1 MFELQEFFF
10 FFPDLTLL
18 CGAFGAQIFLSFVS
32 YLYIYRSLTSS
43 AVDVATV
50 NLKRAATEKEVNEAR
65 WRLLRKLKKKALV
78 QLQLT
83 HGVIN
88 LEIHADACP
97 CTSENFITLCKR
109 GYYDGCTIHRSIKN
123 FMMQT
128 GDPTG
133 TGKGGESCWGGP
145 FGDECD
151 AQRLRHSGRGVVS
164 MANSGPNT
172 NKSQFFILYK
182 SAPHLDGKHTV
193 FGMLVG
199 GGATL
204 DVIEGIETDSND
216 RPVEEVKI
224 ISTQVFQDPFDQA
237 DDQLEQAILKKIAE
251 REERLTKKSV
261 HGVFLEKG
269 TAITE
274 STRKPLNMV
283 GKYITA
289 RPPIEGSA
297 PPTAATAAVGG
308 DGMEDQSQPSRA
320 KKPKGGGGFG
330 SFSTW

>member
-1 MFELQEFFF
+1 MT
-10 FFPDLTLL
+10 TLPNAIRSSSSTL
-18 CGAFGAQIFLSFVS
+18 FGAKTFLYV
-32 YLYIYRSLTSS
+32 YIYRSFTSS

-50 NLKRAATEKEVNEAR
+50 NLKRPATEREVNEAR

-78 QLQLT
+78 QLRLS

-109 GYYDGCTIHRSIKN
+109 GYYDGCIIHRSIKN

-133 TGKGGESCWGGP
+133 TGKGGESCWGGS

-151 AQRLRHSGRGVVS
+151 TQRLRHTGRGVVS

-193 FGMLVG
+193 FGMVVG
-199 GGATL
+199 GGVTL
-204 DVIEGIETDSND
+204 DAIEAIETNSKDC
-216 RPVEEVKI
+216 PIEEVKI
-224 ISTQVFQDPFDQA
+224 ISTQVFQDPFDEA
-237 DDQLEQAILKKIAE
+237 DNQLEEIILKKFAE
-251 REERLTKKSV
+251 REEKSLTKKSV
-261 HGVFLEKG
+261 NGGASSLQK
-269 TAITE
+269 
-274 STRKPLNMV
+274 SSQQKLSNMV

-289 RPPIEGSA
+289 RPPPPIEGCNDEGEQ
-297 PPTAATAAVGG
+297 P
-308 DGMEDQSQPSRA
+308 QSSRA
-320 KKPKGGGGFG
+320 KKMKIGGKIGN
-330 SFSTW
+330 FSSW

>member
-1 MFELQEFFF
+1 M
-10 FFPDLTLL
+10 
-18 CGAFGAQIFLSFVS
+18 FGAQTF
-32 YLYIYRSLTSS
+32 IYRSFTSS

-50 NLKRAATEKEVNEAR
+50 NLKCPATEREVNEAR
-65 WRLLRKLKKKALV
+65 WRLLRKLKRKALV

-88 LEIHADACP
+88 LEIRADACP

-109 GYYDGCTIHRSIKN
+109 GYYDGCTVHRSIKN

-133 TGKGGESCWGGP
+133 TGKGSESCWGGS

-151 AQRLRHSGRGVVS
+151 TQRLRHTGRGVVS

-193 FGMLVG
+193 FGMVVG
-199 GGATL
+199 GGVTL
-204 DVIEGIETDSND
+204 DAIEAIETNSKDC
-216 RPVEEVKI
+216 PIEEVKI
-224 ISTQVFQDPFDQA
+224 ISTQVFQDPFDKA
-237 DDQLEQAILKKIAE
+237 DDQLEEIILKKIAE
-251 REERLTKKSV
+251 REECLTKKSV
-261 HGVFLEKG
+261 NGGVSSLEKYNDQ
-269 TAITE
+269 
-274 STRKPLNMV
+274 RNPLNMV

-289 RPPIEGSA
+289 RPPPPIEGC
-297 PPTAATAAVGG
+297 G
-308 DGMEDQSQPSRA
+308 DEEDQSQPSCA
-320 KKPKGGGGFG
+320 KKTKIGGKSG

>member
-1 MFELQEFFF
+1 M
-10 FFPDLTLL
+10 
-18 CGAFGAQIFLSFVS
+18 V
-32 YLYIYRSLTSS
+32 YLGHNYFSPFIYRSFTSS

-50 NLKRAATEKEVNEAR
+50 NLKRAATEREVNEAR

-109 GYYDGCTIHRSIKN
+109 GYYDGCIVHRSIKN

-133 TGKGGESCWGGP
+133 TGKGGESCWGGS

-151 AQRLRHSGRGVVS
+151 TQRLRHSGRGMVS

-193 FGMLVG
+193 FGTLVG

-216 RPVEEVKI
+216 HPIEEVKI
-224 ISTQVFQDPFDQA
+224 GSTQVFQDPFDEA
-237 DDQLEQAILKKIAE
+237 DDQLEQTILKKIAE
-251 REERLTKKSV
+251 REEMHLNKKSA
-261 HGVFLEKG
+261 HGTG
-269 TAITE
+269 AITE
-274 STRKPLNMV
+274 STRRPLNNTV

-289 RPPIEGSA
+289 RPPPIEG
-297 PPTAATAAVGG
+297 G
-308 DGMEDQSQPSRA
+308 DRIEDQSSQPSRA
-320 KKPKGGGGFG
+320 KKLKAGGGFG

>member
-1 MFELQEFFF
+1 MFFC
-10 FFPDLTLL
+10 DL
-18 CGAFGAQIFLSFVS
+18 ISLSM
-32 YLYIYRSLTSS
+32 YRSFTSS
-43 AVDVATV
+43 AVDVSTV
-50 NLKRAATEKEVNEAR
+50 NLNRAATEKEVNEAR

-109 GYYDGCTIHRSIKN
+109 GYYNGCIVHRSIKN

-133 TGKGGESCWGGP
+133 TGKGGESCWGGS

-151 AQRLRHSGRGVVS
+151 TQRLRHSGRGVVS

-204 DVIEGIETDSND
+204 DAIEAIETDSKD
-216 RPVEEVKI
+216 CPVDEVKI
-224 ISTQVFQDPFDQA
+224 LSSQVFQNPFGKA
-237 DDQLEQAILKKIAE
+237 DEQLEQIILKKIAE
-251 REERLTKKSV
+251 REEKCLAKKKSAYCISS
-261 HGVFLEKG
+261 EKS
-269 TAITE
+269 TTTISSE
-274 STRKPLNMV
+274 SARNPLNMV
-283 GKYITA
+283 GKYLTA
-289 RPPIEGSA
+289 CPPIKGRTLPTGSI
-297 PPTAATAAVGG
+297 TVIGG
-308 DGMEDQSQPSRA
+308 VSGGEDQTQTQPPPNA
-320 KKPKGGGGFG
+320 KKTKIGGGFG